1 MNTRKIIFIILCM
14 FSISV
19 WPQTSLDPIET
30 NKVIHALIENER
42 LRLENK
48 LKDSIIIKQDSTI
61 KDQRIIIE
69 NQDTIISRNDK
80 AYSKNIET
88 LNKTIKKEKK
98 QKIQIAGVSVI
109 LIIVALLL

>member
-1 MNTRKIIFIILCM
+1 MNTRKFIFIILCM

-19 WPQTSLDPIET
+19 WSQTSLDSIET
-30 NKVIHALIENER
+30 NKVIHALIENNS
-42 LRLENK
+42 LKIENK
-48 LKDSIIIKQDSTI
+48 LKDSIIIKKDSII
-61 KDQRIIIE
+61 KDQRVYIE

-80 AYSKNIET
+80 VYSKNIET

-98 QKIQIAGVSVI
+98 QKIQIAGLSVV

>member
-19 WPQTSLDPIET
+19 WPQTSLDSIET

-42 LRLENK
+42 LKLENK
-48 LKDSIIIKQDSTI
+48 LKDSIIVKLESTI

-69 NQDTIISRNDK
+69 NQDTISSRNEK
-80 AYSKNIET
+80 AYSANIEA
-88 LNKTIKKEKK
+88 LQNTIKKERK
-98 QKIQIAGVSVI
+98 QKKQIAGAAVV

>member
-19 WPQTSLDPIET
+19 WPQTSLDSIET

-42 LRLENK
+42 LKLENK
-48 LKDSIIIKQDSTI
+48 LKDSIIVKLESTI

-80 AYSKNIET
+80 VYSANIKT
-88 LNKTIKKEKK
+88 LQNSVKREKK
-98 QKIQIAGVSVI
+98 QKIQIAGLSVV

>member
-1 MNTRKIIFIILCM
+1 MNTRKFIFIILCM

-19 WPQTSLDPIET
+19 WSQTSLDSIET
-30 NKVIHALIENER
+30 NKVIHALIENNS
-42 LRLENK
+42 LKIENK
-48 LKDSIIIKQDSTI
+48 LKDSIIIKKDSII
-61 KDQRIIIE
+61 KDQRVYIE

-80 AYSKNIET
+80 AYSANIET

-98 QKIQIAGVSVI
+98 QKIQIAGLSVV